1 MVCCDARD
9 ALGPGPSTDVMRAR
23 GRAHHQRKD
32 SQHGQEVD
40 EAAEPQTPEAQE
52 QASPKAYAQTILAR

>member
-9 ALGPGPSTDVMRAR
+9 APGPGLSTDVMRAR

-52 QASPKAYAQTILAR
+52 QAPAQAKAETLRD